1 MPNDVKYDGVT
12 DFEVESALSDH
23 VRELDTETYLI
34 FKSHDILYGVDANYV
49 SEIITNI
56 SVTHL
61 PMVPPYIKG
70 IINLRGQIVTIIDFR
85 MLFGQEPSEKYS
97 TIVLDIEGT
106 PLGIMVDTVEQMID
120 IEKSLIL
127 PVPSQQPNA
136 IKADYM
142 CTLPNG
148 NGTMLVVDCLRLL
161 QDTV

>member
-1 MPNDVKYDGVT
+1 MANDVKYDKVT
-12 DFEVESALSDH
+12 EFEVESALSDH
-23 VRELDTETYLI
+23 ARELDTETYLI
-34 FKSHDILYGVDANYV
+34 FKSNDILYGVSANYV

-85 MLFGQEPSEKYS
+85 MLFGQAPSDKYS

-127 PVPSQQPNA
+127 PVPSQQSNA

-148 NGTMLVVDCLRLL
+148 VGTMLVVDCLRLL
-161 QDTV
+161 QHTA